1 MKSLLER
8 LRFAGVVLREL
19 SREPLSRT
27 YLEKRATRRFGT
39 HASFEGIFKF
49 LVKSGFVQKSGSE
62 HRAPYRITDK
72 GRKLLEVLS

>member
-8 LRFAGVVLREL
+8 LRFASVVLREL
-19 SREPLSRT
+19 SRQPLSRT
-27 YLEKRATRRFGT
+27 NIEKRATRRLGT

-62 HRAPYRITDK
+62 HRAPYCITDK